1 MSVRWM
7 AVQYVGSMLRL
18 PIVNK
23 TDMDR
28 PFGSSRLEREVERIV
43 VNPFSDNPQTFT
55 PENAELLKKIQHQ
68 ADELTHLRMALE
80 ERNGDLRAYKKQACR
95 LVVENIK
102 LRELVR
108 DSVDAYEGVAGL
120 LHDGPTK
127 NAVSRAAND
136 LHERMREFGI
146 KGWRE

>member
-7 AVQYVGSMLRL
+7 AVQYVGSTLRL
-18 PIVNK
+18 PVVNK

-43 VNPFSDNPQTFT
+43 VNPFSDNPQTFA
-55 PENAELLKKIQHQ
+55 PENAELLKKIQRQ

-80 ERNGDLRAYKKQACR
+80 ERNGELRAYKKQASR

-102 LRELVR
+102 VRELAR
-108 DSVDAYEGVAGL
+108 DAVGAYEGVAGL

-127 NAVSRAAND
+127 SAVSRAAND
-136 LHERMREFGI
+136 LHERMCELEIEGLS
-146 KGWRE
+146 